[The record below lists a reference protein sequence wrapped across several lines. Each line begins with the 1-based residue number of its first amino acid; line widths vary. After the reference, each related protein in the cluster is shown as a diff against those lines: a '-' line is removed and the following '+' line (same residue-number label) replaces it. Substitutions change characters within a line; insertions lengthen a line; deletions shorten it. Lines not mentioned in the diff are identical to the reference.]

1 MFIVKDDNQKK
12 QADIRI
18 VGVGGG
24 GNNAL
29 ETMIKEGV
37 KGVQFIAVNTDNQA
51 LEASSAGVKVQIG
64 SKITKGLGAGANPE
78 VGRRAAV
85 ESYEEIVKVL
95 KGADMVFVT
104 AGMGGGTGTGA
115 APFVAQAA
123 KELDLLTVGIVT
135 KPFIFEGYKR
145 MSQAKKGIGELT
157 QHVDTLIVIP
167 NEQLLNLAEKDT
179 PLLEAFKLTDDV
191 LLQAVKGIA
200 ELVSVP
206 GLINLDFADIKTVMK
221 DKGMA
226 LMGRG
231 TAKGP
236 DRAQKAIQSAV
247 SSPLLSGVLIKGAT
261 GMIVNLTSDS
271 SLSLM
276 ELNSASSLLTE
287 MADPSADI
295 IVGTVIDEKMNGEL
309 SVTVIAT
316 GFENQEPLFDQKNFL
331 KAKALGHGFSSETH
345 TELQSSED
353 SSHTEDASLINSQA
367 TVNLKEENSDPNG
380 NSEFSTESPPSKT
393 SKEESTE
400 NSDSVENFQSST
412 EELILK
418 TSKEKNSE
426 AIDLTGATQSST
438 EQLASKNPDSH
449 KDSPSL
455 TGEQDLKN
463 PERETQDKE
472 NPQNF
477 NISADSQSAKENL
490 SSTSSKEK
498 KSESINF
505 SKNSQSIEGEL
516 AQSQQEAK
524 LQADSDDSLGK
535 DSQDSAKETSS
546 SQSQQEAKLQADSD
560 DSLGKD
566 SKDSAK
572 ETSSSQSQQEAKLQ
586 AESDDPLGKDS
597 KDSARETSSF
607 KEDSSQDKTS
617 TDPSNEPFNHS
628 ISSNKESINK
638 KEVSLRESLLSKA
651 KAYQASLTKKKSKRD
666 DHQIDM
672 EWPKKQEE
680 LSSPFEADLEFSD
693 EDML

>member
-37 KGVQFIAVNTDNQA
+37 KGVQFIAINTDNQA
-51 LEASSAGVKVQIG
+51 LEASSAPVKLQIG

-167 NEQLLNLAEKDT
+167 NEQLLNLADKDT

-231 TAKGP
+231 MAKGP
-236 DRAQKAIQSAV
+236 DRAQKAIQLAV

-276 ELNSASSLLTE
+276 ELNSASSILTE
-287 MADPSADI
+287 MADPSADV
-295 IVGTVIDEKMNGEL
+295 IVGTVIDEKMDGEL

-316 GFENQEPLFDQKNFL
+316 GFENHEPIVEPKRIL
-331 KAKALGHGFSSETH
+331 KPDSSNLVSNSQSSIEESAIESSDLSSDSQAPADSDLASDFQSPADLKTENLESSDSYSHSQAIVDNPSSENSEEKNPQAVH
-345 TELQSSED
+345 LASASQSLEELGSED
-353 SSHTEDASLINSQA
+353 SKLARA
-367 TVNLKEENSDPNG
+367 TQ
-380 NSEFSTESPPSKT
+380 T
-393 SKEESTE
+393 EESASAQTK
-400 NSDSVENFQSST
+400 D
-412 EELILK
+412 
-418 TSKEKNSE
+418 KEIPESLNLS
-426 AIDLTGATQSST
+426 
-438 EQLASKNPDSH
+438 
-449 KDSPSL
+449 KDSQPA
-455 TGEQDLKN
+455 TEKQ
-463 PERETQDKE
+463 
-472 NPQNF
+472 
-477 NISADSQSAKENL
+477 
-490 SSTSSKEK
+490 SSTSSKETI
-498 KSESINF
+498 SENF
-505 SKNSQSIEGEL
+505 NLSKDSQSLVEKQSL
-516 AQSQQEAK
+516 ADSQQETNTQSSTDQK
-524 LQADSDDSLGK
+524 SL
-535 DSQDSAKETSS
+535 
-546 SQSQQEAKLQADSD
+546 
-560 DSLGKD
+560 
-566 SKDSAK
+566 SKDFN
-572 ETSSSQSQQEAKLQ
+572 SS
-586 AESDDPLGKDS
+586 
-597 KDSARETSSF
+597 
-607 KEDSSQDKTS
+607 EDSPQGEIS
-617 TDPSNEPFNHS
+617 TDPQEESFNHS
-628 ISSNKESINK
+628 ISSNKEPINK
-638 KEVSLRESLLSKA
+638 KGISLRDNLLSKA
-651 KAYQASLTKKKSKRD
+651 RAYQESLKNKKSKL

-672 EWPKKQEE
+672 EWPKKQED

-693 EDML
+693 EDLV

>member
-316 GFENQEPLFDQKNFL
+316 GFENHEPTFEHKRTL
-331 KAKALGHGFSSETH
+331 KTEDSAQNTGLLRESQSVEERSLTEDSMLASNPQVSGEPASNSQVLGEPASNSQVLGDSSSDS
-345 TELQSSED
+345 QSSGDSARLSD
-353 SSHTEDASLINSQA
+353 SSAEEQNSDLTNDSQSSAERLVSQEANSANDISSATESANNSQTIA
-367 TVNLKEENSDPNG
+367 NLKEENSDPNG
-380 NSEFSTESPPSKT
+380 NSEFSAENPPSET

-400 NSDSVENFQSST
+400 NS
-412 EELILK
+412 
-418 TSKEKNSE
+418 E
-426 AIDLTGATQSST
+426 AMDLTGATQSST
-438 EQLASKNPDSH
+438 EES
-449 KDSPSL
+449 SL
-455 TGEQDLKN
+455 EN

-472 NPQNF
+472 SPQNF

-498 KSESINF
+498 KSESVNF
-505 SKNSQSIEGEL
+505 SKNSQPSAEKQDSVHSDLASNSQSIEGEL
-516 AQSQQEAK
+516 AQSQQATK
-524 LQADSDDSLGK
+524 LQSDSDDSLGK
-535 DSQDSAKETSS
+535 DTKNSVGETSS
-546 SQSQQEAKLQADSD
+546 S
-560 DSLGKD
+560 
-566 SKDSAK
+566 
-572 ETSSSQSQQEAKLQ
+572 
-586 AESDDPLGKDS
+586 
-597 KDSARETSSF
+597 
-607 KEDSSQDKTS
+607 KEDSSQDKIS
-617 TDPSNEPFNHS
+617 TDPPKESFNHS

-651 KAYQASLTKKKSKRD
+651 KAYQESLIKKKSKRD